1 MREKEIINQSSEEK
15 IILREELKEENKI
28 NNENKDIVEFEEKIN
43 NNKNEK
49 ESSEK
54 VEKADNKNK
63 KEKEN
68 TFLSA
73 RERLKKLNM
82 FSAN

>member
-43 NNKNEK
+43 NNKKEK

-73 RERLKKLNM
+73 RELSLIHI
-82 FSAN
+82 